1 MMIDDDAL
9 LFKDEAPEPGESRA
23 DGSIPQ
29 DRWKILIVDDE
40 VDVHSVTT
48 YMIKDM
54 EYHNKKFEF
63 LHAYSGQEARHIL
76 AGHHDIAV
84 VLLDV
89 VMETDD
95 SGLQLVRYIR
105 EVLNNHTVRIVLRTG
120 QPGKAP
126 PAKVILEYDINDYRE
141 KTELTLE
148 RMLVTVI
155 SALRSYNFI
164 VTLEN
169 NRKGLR
175 KIIDASGDIFERQ
188 SLEKLGSGVLD
199 QLTSILQLHE
209 DALYSHSSGLAV
221 SKIQGQSV
229 VLAATG
235 KFSQYVDQPIDE
247 VKIALMRGAL
257 DQARSCPHGFYC
269 ESGKCA
275 WYFKSQT
282 GSENFLYFEIA
293 KELDED
299 DRDLL
304 ELFFTNV
311 SLAFDNLFL
320 NRGIEE
326 SQKEII
332 YHMAE
337 AMECRSDETGSHVR
351 RVAEYVRLLALKYGL
366 SEEEAEMFKLASTLH
381 DLGKIGVPDAVLNKP
396 GPLTPEEYQIIQA
409 HVRQGHELLT
419 NSGSPVIRTAAR
431 IILEHHERWDGRG
444 YPRGLNG
451 DEIHISSR
459 IVSVADV
466 FDALSNRRI
475 YREAWSWEA
484 VLTYFREQRG
494 KHFDPRLVD
503 ILLASQEE
511 FRRVWLQYS
520 EVTGALPGVS
530 SDMV

>member
-1 MMIDDDAL
+1 A
-9 LFKDEAPEPGESRA
+9 R
-23 DGSIPQ
+23 
-29 DRWKILIVDDE
+29 KILIEHD
-40 VDVHSVTT
+40 
-48 YMIKDM
+48 
-54 EYHNKKFEF
+54 
-63 LHAYSGQEARHIL
+63 
-76 AGHHDIAV
+76 DIAV
-84 VLLDV
+84 ILLDV

-95 SGLQLVRYIR
+95 AGLQLVRYIR
-105 EVLNNHTVRIVLRTG
+105 EELNNRIVRIVLRTG

-175 KIIDASGDIFERQ
+175 KIIDASGNIFERQ

-209 DALYSHSSGLAV
+209 DVLYSHSSGLTV
-221 SKIQGQSV
+221 SKIQGQPV

-235 KFSQYVDQPIDE
+235 KFSQYVDRPIGE
-247 VKIALMRGAL
+247 VKIAMMQGAL
-257 DQARSCPHGFYC
+257 DQAQAHPHGFYC

-293 KELDED
+293 KELNED

-366 SEEEAEMFKLASTLH
+366 SEEEAEMYKLASTLH
-381 DLGKIGVPDAVLNKP
+381 DLGKIGVPDAVLHKP
-396 GPLTPEEYQIIQA
+396 GPLTSEEYKVIQT
-409 HVRQGHELLT
+409 HVYQGHELLT
-419 NSGSPVIRTAAR
+419 SSRSPIIQTAAR
-431 IILEHHERWDGRG
+431 IILEHHERWDGQG
-444 YPRGLNG
+444 YPRGLTG
-451 DEIHISSR
+451 EEIHISGR

-466 FDALSNRRI
+466 FDALSNRRV

-494 KHFDPRLVD
+494 RRFDPKLVD
-503 ILLASQEE
+503 ILLESTDELRAI
-511 FRRVWLQYS
+511 WLQYKDGS
-520 EVTGALPGVS
+520 VDIS
-530 SDMV
+530 